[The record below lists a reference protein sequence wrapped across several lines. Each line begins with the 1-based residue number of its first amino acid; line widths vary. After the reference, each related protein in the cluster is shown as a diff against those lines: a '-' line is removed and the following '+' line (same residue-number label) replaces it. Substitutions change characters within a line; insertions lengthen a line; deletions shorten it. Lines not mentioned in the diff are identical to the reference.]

1 MLRPLILAVL
11 IAFGCVEL
19 AHAQDMPLTQ
29 VLLDGEGWELVADG
43 FKFTEGPAVDAQGN
57 VYFTDIPNSRIH
69 KIDVATGKVSLFA
82 ENTGKANGLIFGPD
96 GRLYACA
103 SGDEKIVAYDSAGQK
118 STIAE
123 GLTSNDLVIRRDGSM
138 YVTDP
143 ENKQVWY
150 ISPKG
155 EKRGVD
161 SGLNFPNGV
170 ILWPDQGTLVVAE
183 MRSPHL
189 WAFRI
194 EDDGSL
200 SAKERY
206 YTVQLPPGD
215 STESGADGMT
225 VDSAGRLYVTTKVG
239 LQMFDPTGRLG
250 GNILKPQNK
259 WLANVVLGGPK
270 FDTFYVTCSDKVYKR
285 KTKVTG
291 VLYFQPLAAK

>member
-1 MLRPLILAVL
+1 
-11 IAFGCVEL
+11 
-19 AHAQDMPLTQ
+19 MPLTQ
-29 VLLDGEGWELVADG
+29 VLVDGEGWELVADG

-69 KIDVATGKVSLFA
+69 KIDVATGKISLFA
-82 ENTGKANGLIFGPD
+82 ENTGKANGLMFGPD

-103 SGDEKIVAYDSAGQK
+103 SGEEKIVAYDSSGQK
-118 STIAE
+118 STFAE
-123 GLTSNDLVIRRDGSM
+123 GLKSNDLVIRRDGSM

-150 ISPKG
+150 INPKG
-155 EKRGVD
+155 EKRVVD

-183 MRSPHL
+183 MRSPNL

-215 STESGADGMT
+215 STEGGSDGMT

-250 GNILKPQNK
+250 GNILKPQNR

-285 KTKVTG
+285 KTKVSG
-291 VLYFQPLAAK
+291 VPYFQAKASN

>member
-1 MLRPLILAVL
+1 MIRTLFIAGLMLLGSVT
-11 IAFGCVEL
+11 FST
-19 AHAQDMPLTQ
+19 AQDMPLTQ
-29 VLLDGEGWELVADG
+29 VLIDGEGWELVADG
-43 FKFTEGPAVDAQGN
+43 FKFTEGPAADAHGN
-57 VYFTDIPNSRIH
+57 VFFTDIPNSRIH
-69 KIDVATGKVSLFA
+69 KIDAAGKLTLFA
-82 ENTGKANGLIFGPD
+82 ENTGKANGLMFGPD
-96 GRLYACA
+96 GRLYACQN
-103 SGDEKIVAYDSAGQK
+103 GDQKIVAYDSSGQRT
-118 STIAE
+118 TIAE
-123 GLTSNDLVIRRDGSM
+123 GLKSNDLVVRRDGSL

-155 EKRGVD
+155 EKRIVD
-161 SGLNFPNGV
+161 TGLNFPNGI

-200 SAKERY
+200 AHKERY
-206 YTVQLPPGD
+206 YTMQLPAGD

-250 GNILKPQNK
+250 GNILKPQK
-259 WLANVVLGGPK
+259 AWLANVVFGGPQL
-270 FDTFYVTCSDKVYKR
+270 DTLYVTCTDKVFKR

-291 VLYFQPLAAK
+291 VLYFQKAAAK